1 MIDFGPHANFI
12 IWAYVGVVIGVV
24 GLIAYAALDA
34 RRIRNRLKDLD
45 SRGIRRRSAG
55 TPS

>member
-1 MIDFGPHANFI
+1 MDLGPHAIFI

-34 RRIRNRLKDLD
+34 RRIRSRLKDLD

>member
-12 IWAYVGVVIGVV
+12 IWAYVGVAIGVV

-34 RRIRNRLKDLD
+34 RRTRNHLKDLD